1 MADRYTKLYIQIV
14 FAVKYRKGLLDKT
27 WREGVFK
34 YITGIVQRQGHLL
47 IAINGVEDHVHILV
61 AMRPHQSLSD
71 LVRDIKSCSSKWI
84 NERNFLS
91 HPFQWQRGFGAFSY
105 TPEAVP
111 NVIRYIN
118 NQEAHHQ
125 KVYFDKEYKEMLE
138 QYNIDYKEQ
147 YLFKL
152 ED

>member
-1 MADRYTKLYIQIV
+1 M
-14 FAVKYRKGLLDKT
+14 
-27 WREGVFK
+27 
-34 YITGIVQRQGHLL
+34 TGIIQKQGHLL

-71 LVRDIKSCSSKWI
+71 LVRDVKSCSSKWI
-84 NERNFLS
+84 NERNLLN
-91 HPFQWQRGFGAFSY
+91 HPFYWQRGFGAFSY

-111 NVIRYIN
+111 NVIRYID
-118 NQEAHHQ
+118 NQEAHHR
-125 KVYFDKEYKEMLE
+125 KVHLNEEYKSMLE
-138 QYNIDYKEQ
+138 HYDITYEEQ